1 MTPYGIVS
9 NISHKDRYINHINQ
23 HNIFAV
29 LSSSGGVMENILV
42 RFLRVFF
49 KLQNRLF

>member
-9 NISHKDRYINHINQ
+9 NISHKDGYINHINQ